1 MAYKEQNTAD
11 SVRITY
17 DRGVSPV
24 WARLLHKGV
33 ENRGKLKSTLTKV
46 GESPELIP
54 AAFLGKSLLDRF
66 IDPTLTKLLPDSVKA
81 DVLRNKIT
89 FSPGKK
95 TQLGFKLDKK
105 NPLLSVNMKF

>member
-33 ENRGKLKSTLTKV
+33 GNRAKLKSTLTKV
-46 GESPELIP
+46 GENPELIP
-54 AAFLGKSLLDRF
+54 VAFLGKSLLDRF
-66 IDPTLTKLLPDSVKA
+66 IDPALTKLLPDSVKA
-81 DVLRNKIT
+81 DVLKNRIT
-89 FSPGKK
+89 YSPSKK
-95 TQLGFKLDKK
+95 MDLGFKLSKT

>member
-1 MAYKEQNTAD
+1 MAYKKQNTAD

-17 DRGVSPV
+17 DKGVSPV

-33 ENRGKLKSTLTKV
+33 ENRGKLKST
-46 GESPELIP
+46 
-54 AAFLGKSLLDRF
+54 
-66 IDPTLTKLLPDSVKA
+66 
-81 DVLRNKIT
+81 LRNKIT

>member
-33 ENRGKLKSTLTKV
+33 ENRGKLKSALTKV
-46 GESPELIP
+46 GESPELLP
-54 AAFLGKSLLDRF
+54 AAFLGKSLLDRV
-66 IDPTLTKLLPDSVKA
+66 IDPTLNRLLPDSVKA
-81 DVLRNKIT
+81 DILRNKIT
-89 FSPGKK
+89 YSPSKRMD
-95 TQLGFKLDKK
+95 LGFKLSKT